1 MLEVANDH
9 PNDFNYQLDK
19 GNNTLELVKE
29 QSRPLGLQLMC
40 NCIDWVENWLRSDK
54 RTAFDFT
61 APAKIFLMERLN
73 NTREMLISEKTPQT
87 PISKKPSSLPLA
99 DDNVNDDAYIS
110 PSEFDF
116 DAVLGQIELPPE
128 WIRVPPGFNTDLT
141 PRPAYF
147 YHRETREVRWI
158 NPEANDIA
166 VPPPPPPPQQPPPPP
181 QQTPPEL

>member
-1 MLEVANDH
+1 VLEVANEH
-9 PNDFNYQLDK
+9 QNDFDYQLDL
-19 GNNTLELVKE
+19 GNDTLELVRE
-29 QSRPLGLQLMC
+29 QSRPLDAHEVS
-40 NCIDWVENWLRSDK
+40 NCVGWVTNWLRSDK
-54 RTAFDFT
+54 RKFNFSA
-61 APAKIFLMERLN
+61 AARQLINARLN